1 MDQYL
6 KEAQAICDVMAKIA
20 KIEKILA
27 KIQVIF
33 SFIMLYLVLF
43 KNIFTLKLLVLISMF
58 IISIINFIL
67 TIIQRKLRD
76 EVLELSRKSQRRN
89 FGG

>member
-6 KEAQAICDVMAKIA
+6 KEAQAICDVMGKIA

-27 KIQVIF
+27 NIQVICCF
-33 SFIMLYLVLF
+33 AMLYLVLF
-43 KNIFTLKLLVLISMF
+43 KNIFTLKLLVLISMV

-67 TIIQRKLRD
+67 TVIQRRLRN
-76 EVLELSRKSQRRN
+76 EILELSRKS
-89 FGG
+89 

>member
-1 MDQYL
+1 MNQYL
-6 KEAQAICDVMAKIA
+6 KKMQEKCDLLGIIA

-27 KIQVIF
+27 NIQVIF
-33 SFIMLYLVLF
+33 CFAMLYLVLF
-43 KNIFTLKLLVLISMF
+43 KNIFTLKLLVLISMV

-67 TIIQRKLRD
+67 SLTQRKLRD
-76 EVLELSRKSQRRN
+76 EVVELSRKSERRN